1 MSEYLVGLDIGT
13 SNVRCAIAEYDA
25 DNDSIKFLGLG
36 EAPSTGLRSGV
47 IVNIDATMRS
57 VTAAIEKAEMMAG
70 HEVTSL
76 ICGIGGSQVDSLN
89 STGQIAVFSKDRRP
103 REITQNDIERVIEA
117 ARAVVIPMDR
127 FIIHIIP
134 RTYTVDKQGPVK
146 DPINMLATRLDVDV
160 NIITAVQSSAQN
172 FNKCIMRSG
181 YEVQNL
187 MSKTLAESVAVVT
200 EEEQDLGSIL
210 IDLGGGS
217 TDVIVF
223 LNGAPIYSTS
233 IPIGGITV
241 TNDIS
246 IVRGISTDTAEE
258 IKIKHGCCWDAL
270 VEDDET
276 VLIPGVGGRPPEE
289 ISRHEITAIIQP
301 RIEEILNM
309 VRQRINQQTKLTEL
323 AGNVVLTGGGALMS
337 GIIEIACDVFKTTA
351 VRIGM
356 PANFGDIKVN
366 YRSPEYATVAGL
378 IVANC
383 KKNKS
388 LANTK
393 SSGSGRSGTKN
404 SFWKSVGNFFKEFF

>member
-13 SNVRCAIAEYDA
+13 SNVRCVIAEYDDEYDA
-25 DNDSIKFLGLG
+25 LKILGLG
-36 EAPSTGLRSGV
+36 ESPSTGLRSGV
-47 IVNIDATMRS
+47 IVNIEATMRS

-76 ICGIGGSQVDSLN
+76 ICGIGGSQVESIN
-89 STGQIAVFSKDRRP
+89 SRGLVAVTGKDRRS
-103 REITQNDIERVIEA
+103 REITYNDIERVIEA
-117 ARAVVIPMDR
+117 ARSIVIPMDR
-127 FIIHIIP
+127 YIIHVVPQSYI
-134 RTYTVDKQGPVK
+134 VDGQGDIK
-146 DPINMLATRLDVDV
+146 DPINMLAVRLEAEV

-172 FNKCIMRSG
+172 FNKCILRSG
-181 YEVQNL
+181 YEVKNL
-187 MSKTLAESVAVVT
+187 MSKTLAESLAVVT

-217 TDVIVF
+217 TDVIVL
-223 LNGAPIYSTS
+223 LNGAPIFTTS

-258 IKIKHGCCWDAL
+258 IKLQHGCCWDEL

-309 VRQRINQQTKLTEL
+309 VRQRIAHQTKLKQL
-323 AGNVVLTGGGALMS
+323 SGNVVLTGGGALMS
-337 GIIEIACDVFKTTA
+337 GIIEMACKVFDTQS

-356 PANFGDIKVN
+356 PSNYGDIKTN
-366 YRSPEYATVAGL
+366 YRSPEFATVVGL
-378 IVANC
+378 VVSNC
-383 KKNKS
+383 KKK
-388 LANTK
+388 K
-393 SSGSGRSGTKN
+393 SSGSSRSADTRPSGEKN
-404 SFWKSVGNFFKEFF
+404 KFWKSVGNFFKEFF